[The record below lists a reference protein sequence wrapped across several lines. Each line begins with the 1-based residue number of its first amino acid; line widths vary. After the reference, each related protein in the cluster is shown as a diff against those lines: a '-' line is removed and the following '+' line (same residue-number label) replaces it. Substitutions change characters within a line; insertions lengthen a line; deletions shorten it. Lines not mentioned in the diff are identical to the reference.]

1 MQKTT
6 IELVTDKVAALP
18 KETQEEVLVMV
29 TEIEEELDNEL
40 DLSPDDLIAIEQSG
54 EEVRAGRT
62 VPFEEVQ
69 KILQRYMNA

>member
-6 IELVTDKVAALP
+6 IELVMDKVAALP

-40 DLSPDDLIAIEQSG
+40 DLSSEDLIAIEQSE

-62 VPFEEVQ
+62 VPFDEVQ
-69 KILQRYMNA
+69 KNLKRYINE